1 MPKFI
6 RYLFFLFLLVTV
18 PQVLAQTTESI
29 NVANNQNSLPINN
42 QSGQGSITLNQ
53 VIDRFLQKNLTIEAA
68 KYRVDIARAEQIA
81 ASLRPNPTVE
91 VSLQNIKTNGET
103 PFNQLYEIYATYSQT
118 IEMGNKRRLRRE
130 VADLGVSVAEAQL
143 ADILRKNLFELK
155 QAYYQVLLANATLG
169 TAFENRDNFN
179 QVLKV
184 SETRFEEGAIAEGE
198 LLKVRLERIKFDSNI
213 AQAQLAQR
221 QAGIKLLE
229 LLGDSDFSQTQL
241 ITGTLSFIPR
251 NLSISTLK
259 ELALANRPDLLLA
272 QQSNKLAGRRID
284 LERARNSTDIT
295 PFAGFKR
302 VGVNNT
308 ILFGVTIPLRIND
321 KNQAAIARS
330 VADEKIAQTELA
342 IVRNRVLAE
351 VESAY
356 LAYETAKSQVN
367 TFQNNLVPKSEE
379 SLSITLIAYKEGAT
393 DLLPLL
399 EAERTKAE
407 IIYQYVR
414 SLYEYQVSILRLEA
428 AIAGE
433 LNP

>member
-1 MPKFI
+1 MSKFI

-18 PQVLAQTTESI
+18 PQVLAQTAESI
-29 NVANNQNSLPINN
+29 NVANQNSLPINN
-42 QSGQGSITLNQ
+42 QNGQGSITLNQ

-68 KYRVDIARAEQIA
+68 RYRVDIARAEQIA

-103 PFNQLYEIYATYSQT
+103 PFNQLYEVYATYSQT

-130 VADLGVSVAEAQL
+130 VADLGISVAEAQL
-143 ADILRKNLFELK
+143 AEVLRLNLFELK
-155 QAYYQVLLANATLG
+155 QVYYQLLLANATLED
-169 TAFENRDNFN
+169 AFENRDNFN
-179 QVLKV
+179 QVLKI

-213 AQAQLAQR
+213 AQAQLVQR
-221 QAGIKLLE
+221 QVGIKLLE

-251 NLSISTLK
+251 NLSISALK
-259 ELALANRPDLLLA
+259 ELALTNRPDLLLA
-272 QQSNKLAGRRID
+272 QQSSKLAGRRID

-302 VGVNNT
+302 VGINNT
-308 ILFGVTIPLRIND
+308 VLFGVTIPLRINNQ
-321 KNQAAIARS
+321 NQAAIARS
-330 VADEKIAQTELA
+330 IAEEKISQTEQVL
-342 IVRNRVLAE
+342 VRNRVLAE

-356 LAYETAKSQVN
+356 LAYETAKSQVKA
-367 TFQNNLVPKSEE
+367 FQDNLIPKSEE

-407 IIYQYVR
+407 IRYQYIR
-414 SLYEYQVSILRLEA
+414 SLYEYQISILRLET
-428 AIAGE
+428 AIAGD

>member
-18 PQVLAQTTESI
+18 PQVLAQTAESI

-42 QSGQGSITLNQ
+42 QNGQGSITLNQ

-68 KYRVDIARAEQIA
+68 RYRVDIARAEQIA

-169 TAFENRDNFN
+169 TALENRDNFN

-184 SETRFEEGAIAEGE
+184 SEARFEEGAIAEGE

-213 AQAQLAQR
+213 AQAQLAQQ

-241 ITGTLSFIPR
+241 ITETLSFIPR

-330 VADEKIAQTELA
+330 VADEKIAQTEVA

-356 LAYETAKSQVN
+356 LAYETAKSQVKV
-367 TFQNNLVPKSEE
+367 FQYNLIPKSEE

-407 IIYQYVR
+407 IIYQYFR

>member
-1 MPKFI
+1 MSKFI

-18 PQVLAQTTESI
+18 PQVVAQTVDVN
-29 NVANNQNSLPINN
+29 NVDNNQNS
-42 QSGQGSITLNQ
+42 QASITLSQ
-53 VIDRFLQKNLTIEAA
+53 VIDKFLQKNLTLEAA
-68 KYRVDIARAEQIA
+68 RYRVDLARAEQIA
-81 ASLRPNPTVE
+81 ASLRPNPSVE
-91 VSLQNIKTNGET
+91 VSVQNLKTNGET
-103 PFNQLYEIYATYSQT
+103 PFNQLYEAYAVYSQT
-118 IEMGNKRRLRRE
+118 IEMGSKRRLRRE

-143 ADILRKNLFELK
+143 ADIFRQQLFQIK
-155 QAYYQVLLANATLG
+155 QAYHQVLLANATLED
-169 TAFENRDNFN
+169 AFENRDNFS
-179 QVLKV
+179 QVLKI

-198 LLKVRLERIKFDSNI
+198 LLKIRLERVKFDSNI
-213 AQAQLAQR
+213 AQAQLAQQ

-229 LLGDSDFSQTQL
+229 LLGESDFSQTQL
-241 ITGTLSFIPR
+241 IKGDLSFIPLT
-251 NLSISTLK
+251 LSLSALK
-259 ELALANRPDLLLA
+259 ESALANRPDLLLA
-272 QQSNKLAGRRID
+272 QQSSKLAGRRID

-308 ILFGVTIPLRIND
+308 VLFGVTIPLRINNQ
-321 KNQAAIARS
+321 NQAAIARS
-330 VADEKIAQTELA
+330 ITEEKIAQTEEA

-356 LAYETAKSQVN
+356 LAYETAKSQVK
-367 TFQNNLVPKSEE
+367 TFQNNLIPKSEE

-407 IIYQYVR
+407 IRYQYVC
-414 SLYEYQVSILRLEA
+414 SLYEYQLSILRLES

>member
-6 RYLFFLFLLVTV
+6 RYLFFLFLLITV
-18 PQVLAQTTESI
+18 PQVLAQTAEST
-29 NVANNQNSLPINN
+29 NVANNQNSLPINDQN
-42 QSGQGSITLNQ
+42 GQDSITLNR

-68 KYRVDIARAEQIA
+68 RYRVDIARAEQIA

-103 PFNQLYEIYATYSQT
+103 PFNQLYEVYATYSQT

-143 ADILRKNLFELK
+143 ADVLRQNLFELK
-155 QAYYQVLLANATLG
+155 QVYYQVLLTNATLEDG
-169 TAFENRDNFN
+169 FKNRDNFN

-198 LLKVRLERIKFDSNI
+198 LLKVRLERIRFDSSV

-259 ELALANRPDLLLA
+259 ELALTNRPDLLLA
-272 QQSNKLAGRRID
+272 QQSSKLAGRRID

-302 VGVNNT
+302 VGINNT
-308 ILFGVTIPLRIND
+308 VLFGVTIPLRIND

-342 IVRNRVLAE
+342 LVRNRVLAE

-356 LAYETAKSQVN
+356 LAYETAKSQVKV
-367 TFQNNLVPKSEE
+367 FQDNLIPKSEE

-407 IIYQYVR
+407 IRYQYAR

>member
-42 QSGQGSITLNQ
+42 QNGQGSITLNQ

-68 KYRVDIARAEQIA
+68 RYRVDIARAEQIA

-356 LAYETAKSQVN
+356 LAYETAKSQLKA
-367 TFQNNLVPKSEE
+367 FQDNLIPKSEE

>member
-42 QSGQGSITLNQ
+42 QNGQGSITLNQ

-68 KYRVDIARAEQIA
+68 RYRVDIARAEQIA

-143 ADILRKNLFELK
+143 ADVLRKNLFELK

-169 TAFENRDNFN
+169 TTFENRDNFN

-229 LLGDSDFSQTQL
+229 LLGESDFSQTQL

>member
-18 PQVLAQTTESI
+18 PQVLAQTAEST
-29 NVANNQNSLPINN
+29 NVTNNQNSLPINDQN
-42 QSGQGSITLNQ
+42 GQGSITLNQ

-68 KYRVDIARAEQIA
+68 RYRVDIARAEQIA

-91 VSLQNIKTNGET
+91 VSVQNIKTNGET
-103 PFNQLYEIYATYSQT
+103 PFNQLYEVYATYSQT

-143 ADILRKNLFELK
+143 ADVLRQNLFELK
-155 QAYYQVLLANATLG
+155 QVYYQVLLANATLEDG
-169 TAFENRDNFN
+169 FKNRDNFN
-179 QVLKV
+179 QVLKI

-251 NLSISTLK
+251 NISISTLK

-272 QQSNKLAGRRID
+272 QQSSKLAGRRID

-308 ILFGVTIPLRIND
+308 VLFGVTIPLRIND

-330 VADEKIAQTELA
+330 VADEKIAQTEATL
-342 IVRNRVLAE
+342 VRNRVLAE

-356 LAYETAKSQVN
+356 LTYETAKSQVKV
-367 TFQNNLVPKSEE
+367 FQDNLIPKSEE

-407 IIYQYVR
+407 IRYQYVR